1 MTNKI
6 INNDPC
12 NEKLL
17 FLLLLTLETV
27 QGSDDKVYPSL
38 HVEYLPST
46 LHVWQSSVSSTL
58 LIYPKMQLYQKF
70 MFLIWS
76 RYS

>member
-6 INNDPC
+6 IKNDPC

-38 HVEYLPST
+38 HIEYLPST
-46 LHVWQSSVSSTL
+46 LHIWQSSVSSTL
-58 LIYPKMQLYQKF
+58 ADLSKNATISEVHVPNLE
-70 MFLIWS
+70 
-76 RYS
+76 